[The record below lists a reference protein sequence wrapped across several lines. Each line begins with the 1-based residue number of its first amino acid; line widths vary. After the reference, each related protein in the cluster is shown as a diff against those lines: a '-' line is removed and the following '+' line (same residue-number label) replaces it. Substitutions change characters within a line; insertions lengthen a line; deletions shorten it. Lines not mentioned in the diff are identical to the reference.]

1 MRRIATAIIS
11 LLFFAA
17 CSDSEPMPQP
27 PLYGQIS
34 IAHLR
39 TMARSDSYTI
49 SDDISIEGYVIAN
62 DLYGEF
68 YKSIILGDGSGCI
81 EVEIESQTL
90 RTLFPISAR
99 VTVQCS
105 GLALGDYGGSISLG
119 GAADGK
125 YAVSRIEEKDILR
138 YFYIDTE
145 NPQAIPPK
153 RVKIH
158 EIDSSLIGDYILLED
173 VTFRQQAGMSWC
185 DKDADGKWVTT
196 ERTIYDNDGHSLNI
210 RTIAECR
217 YAEEKIPAG
226 RGNLCGIVGYFNGKY
241 SLRIVNHQII
251 F

>member
-11 LLFFAA
+11 LLLFAA
-17 CSDSEPMPQP
+17 CSKSESMPEP
-27 PLYGQIS
+27 PLYGQVS

-49 SDDISIEGYVIAN
+49 SEDISIEGYVIAN
-62 DLYGEF
+62 DQYGEF
-68 YKSIILGDGSGCI
+68 IKSIVIGDGTGCI
-81 EVEIESQTL
+81 EIEIESQTL

-119 GAADGK
+119 GAPDGK
-125 YAVSRIEEKDILR
+125 YTVSRITEKDILR
-138 YFYIDTE
+138 YFYIDKD

-153 RVKIH
+153 IVKIS
-158 EIDSSLIGDYILLED
+158 EIDTALIGDYILLED
-173 VTFRQQAGMSWC
+173 VSFGQQAGMSWC
-185 DKDADGKWVTT
+185 DKDAEGEWITS
-196 ERTIYDNDGHSLNI
+196 ERTMYDNNGYSLNI
-210 RTIAECR
+210 RTIGECR
-217 YAEEKIPAG
+217 YAEEKIPTG